1 MSDIKRLAACFDG
14 TWNTERSNTNV
25 SRLFRQI
32 VDDRTEGAQQRRF
45 YDEGVGTHW
54 GDRVLGGAFGA
65 GLDRNIRQGHAWLAS
80 QFPLGN
86 VGLPDAEGFV
96 QGPDIYLF
104 GFSRG
109 AFTARSLGGLINYL
123 GLPRLGSL
131 GIAASMGT
139 AAEDPAALRA
149 WELYASR
156 PSAAERD
163 RAKTRGGGDSLSARI
178 DEHDA
183 KVKAF
188 RETNAYYPV
197 RIHFLGVWDTVGALG
212 IPRVFDNWTFMR
224 PSTKYRFHD
233 TRLGRC
239 VRYAYH
245 AVAIDEH
252 REPYCVT
259 LWTGREKT
267 TADVEQRWFPGAHA
281 NVGGGYEDDL
291 LPDPPLAWIA
301 AKAAEKGLHFC
312 NDRGLVDTTT
322 NTVPPSIARAP
333 AAFDLDGRE
342 YLSPVHDSYAEFM
355 GGVYRV
361 LRALPGAGGR
371 VYRRMLVEPD
381 GIDQTIDPVADRKLS
396 ADPGYRPPNLAQAG
410 RLDVSYSV
418 ARLDQGEDDG
428 DTVNPAGT

>member
-1 MSDIKRLAACFDG
+1 LAACFDG

-45 YDEGVGTHW
+45 YDEGVGTQW
-54 GDRVLGGAFGA
+54 GERVRGGALGV
-65 GLDRNIRQGHAWLAS
+65 GLDRNIRLGHAWLAS

-86 VGLPDAEGFV
+86 VGSADAEGFA
-96 QGPDIYLF
+96 QGPDLYVF

-123 GLPRLGSL
+123 GLPKLGSL
-131 GIAASMGT
+131 GPAASIGS
-139 AAEDPAALRA
+139 AAEDPAVLRA

-156 PSAAERD
+156 PTAAERES
-163 RAKTRGGGDSLSARI
+163 AKTRGGTDALPVRI
-178 DEHDA
+178 DKHDTE
-183 KVKAF
+183 VRAF
-188 RETNAYYPV
+188 RQANAYYPV

-212 IPRVFDNWTFMR
+212 IPRVFDNWTFLR

-245 AVAIDEH
+245 AVAIDEQ

-267 TADVEQRWFPGAHA
+267 TLEVEQRWFPGAHA
-281 NVGGGYEDDL
+281 DVGGGYEDDL

-301 AKAAEKGLHFC
+301 AKAAERGLHFR
-312 NDRGLVDTTT
+312 NDRGLVDAAT
-322 NTVPPSIARAP
+322 NTVAPSIARAP

-342 YLSPVHDSYAEFM
+342 HLSPVHDSYAEFM
-355 GGVYRV
+355 GGAYRL

-371 VYRRMLVEPD
+371 VYRRMLVEAD
-381 GIDQTIDPVADRKLS
+381 GINQTVDPVADRKLS

-410 RLDVSYSV
+410 RLDVSYNI
-418 ARLDQGEDDG
+418 ARLDEAEGDG
-428 DTVNPAGT
+428 DAVSPSGT